1 MSRGG
6 LKLEKAMKHFDI
18 TMDGKV
24 CMDIGASTGGFTDC
38 MLQNGAKKVYAVDV
52 GYGQFAWK
60 LRQDERVVCMEK
72 TNIRYV
78 TPKDIDDELDFASV
92 DVSFISLT
100 KVLGPA
106 RALLKDGG
114 EMVCLIK
121 PQFEAGREKVGKKG
135 VVRDKSVHEEV
146 VNNIISFALSNG
158 FSVLDLEYSPIK
170 GPEGNIEYL
179 VHIKK
184 TDDPIKD
191 FALTN
196 KIVAYIEQKGGTA
209 KGLMSNV
216 ETISDNEFEL
226 EDIPQDTQCILV
238 LGGDGTLIRAATRVE
253 TLEIPLMG
261 VNLGTLGYL
270 CEVEEATVFDA
281 IDSLMAD
288 KYMTEDRI
296 MLTGHKRG
304 SETSRVA
311 LNDIVIHRKDNLQI
325 LSLNVYVNGEFL
337 NNYHAD
343 GIIVATP
350 TGSTG
355 YSMSAGGPIV
365 DPKGDMIL
373 LTPNN
378 AHNLTSN
385 SIVLS
390 CDDEIQI
397 EILSRR
403 DLND

>member
-1 MSRGG
+1 
-6 LKLEKAMKHFDI
+6 MKHF
-18 TMDGKV
+18 
-24 CMDIGASTGGFTDC
+24 
-38 MLQNGAKKVYAVDV
+38 
-52 GYGQFAWK
+52 
-60 LRQDERVVCMEK
+60 VVIA
-72 TNIRYV
+72 NAY
-78 TPKDIDDELDFASV
+78 KD
-92 DVSFISLT
+92 
-100 KVLGPA
+100 
-106 RALLKDGG
+106 R
-114 EMVCLIK
+114 
-121 PQFEAGREKVGKKG
+121 
-135 VVRDKSVHEEV
+135 
-146 VNNIISFALSNG
+146 
-158 FSVLDLEYSPIK
+158 
-170 GPEGNIEYL
+170 
-179 VHIKK
+179 
-184 TDDPIKD
+184 D

-216 ETISDNEFEL
+216 EAISDNEFEL

-311 LNDIVIHRKDNLQI
+311 LNDIVIHRKGNLQI

-365 DPKGDMIL
+365 DPKAQMMLI
-373 LTPNN
+373 TPIND
-378 AHNLTSN
+378 HNLSSK
-385 SIVLS
+385 SIVISADEEVTVELGKRRSQKDEMVEVSFDGDSKVRLEVGDRFVVRRAEDTAKICKLS
-390 CDDEIQI
+390 SESFL
-397 EILSRR
+397 EILRR
-403 DLND
+403 KMSAYT

>member
-1 MSRGG
+1 
-6 LKLEKAMKHFDI
+6 MKHF
-18 TMDGKV
+18 
-24 CMDIGASTGGFTDC
+24 
-38 MLQNGAKKVYAVDV
+38 
-52 GYGQFAWK
+52 
-60 LRQDERVVCMEK
+60 VVIA
-72 TNIRYV
+72 NAY
-78 TPKDIDDELDFASV
+78 KD
-92 DVSFISLT
+92 
-100 KVLGPA
+100 
-106 RALLKDGG
+106 R
-114 EMVCLIK
+114 
-121 PQFEAGREKVGKKG
+121 
-135 VVRDKSVHEEV
+135 
-146 VNNIISFALSNG
+146 N
-158 FSVLDLEYSPIK
+158 
-170 GPEGNIEYL
+170 
-179 VHIKK
+179 
-184 TDDPIKD
+184 

-216 ETISDNEFEL
+216 EAISDNEFEL

-281 IDSLMAD
+281 IDSLMVD

-311 LNDIVIHRKDNLQI
+311 LNDIVIHRKGNLQI

-365 DPKGDMIL
+365 DPKAQMMLI
-373 LTPNN
+373 TPIND
-378 AHNLTSN
+378 HNLSSK
-385 SIVLS
+385 SIVISADEEVTVELGKRRSQKDEMVEVSFDGDSKVRLEVGDRFVVRRAEDTAKICKLS
-390 CDDEIQI
+390 SESFL
-397 EILSRR
+397 EILRR
-403 DLND
+403 KMSAYT

>member
-1 MSRGG
+1 
-6 LKLEKAMKHFDI
+6 MKHF
-18 TMDGKV
+18 
-24 CMDIGASTGGFTDC
+24 
-38 MLQNGAKKVYAVDV
+38 
-52 GYGQFAWK
+52 
-60 LRQDERVVCMEK
+60 VVIA
-72 TNIRYV
+72 NAY
-78 TPKDIDDELDFASV
+78 KD
-92 DVSFISLT
+92 
-100 KVLGPA
+100 
-106 RALLKDGG
+106 R
-114 EMVCLIK
+114 
-121 PQFEAGREKVGKKG
+121 
-135 VVRDKSVHEEV
+135 
-146 VNNIISFALSNG
+146 
-158 FSVLDLEYSPIK
+158 
-170 GPEGNIEYL
+170 
-179 VHIKK
+179 
-184 TDDPIKD
+184 D

-216 ETISDNEFEL
+216 EAISDNEFEL

-311 LNDIVIHRKDNLQI
+311 LNDIVIHRKGNLQI

-365 DPKGDMIL
+365 DPKGD
-373 LTPNN
+373 
-378 AHNLTSN
+378 
-385 SIVLS
+385 
-390 CDDEIQI
+390 EIEI

-403 DLND
+403 EQNDEMACVSYDGDTTAELAVGDRFVISKAANHTKICKLHQRSFLEILRKKMGNYS

>member
-1 MSRGG
+1 
-6 LKLEKAMKHFDI
+6 MKHF
-18 TMDGKV
+18 
-24 CMDIGASTGGFTDC
+24 
-38 MLQNGAKKVYAVDV
+38 
-52 GYGQFAWK
+52 
-60 LRQDERVVCMEK
+60 VVIA
-72 TNIRYV
+72 NAY
-78 TPKDIDDELDFASV
+78 KD
-92 DVSFISLT
+92 
-100 KVLGPA
+100 
-106 RALLKDGG
+106 R
-114 EMVCLIK
+114 
-121 PQFEAGREKVGKKG
+121 
-135 VVRDKSVHEEV
+135 
-146 VNNIISFALSNG
+146 
-158 FSVLDLEYSPIK
+158 
-170 GPEGNIEYL
+170 
-179 VHIKK
+179 
-184 TDDPIKD
+184 D

-216 ETISDNEFEL
+216 EAISDNEFEL

-311 LNDIVIHRKDNLQI
+311 LNDIVIHRKGNLQI

-355 YSMSAGGPIV
+355 FSMSAGGPIV
-365 DPKGDMIL
+365 EPTAS
-373 LTPNN
+373 LTVITPICSHALN
-378 AHNLTSN
+378 TR

-390 CDDEIQI
+390 SDDEIVI
-397 EILSRR
+397 EIGEGRR
-403 DLND
+403 GNIEKVLVTFDGATSVPLETGDRLTICKAKESTKIMKINKISFLEILRRKMKGN

>member
-1 MSRGG
+1 
-6 LKLEKAMKHFDI
+6 MKHF
-18 TMDGKV
+18 
-24 CMDIGASTGGFTDC
+24 
-38 MLQNGAKKVYAVDV
+38 
-52 GYGQFAWK
+52 
-60 LRQDERVVCMEK
+60 VVIA
-72 TNIRYV
+72 NAY
-78 TPKDIDDELDFASV
+78 KD
-92 DVSFISLT
+92 
-100 KVLGPA
+100 
-106 RALLKDGG
+106 R
-114 EMVCLIK
+114 
-121 PQFEAGREKVGKKG
+121 
-135 VVRDKSVHEEV
+135 
-146 VNNIISFALSNG
+146 
-158 FSVLDLEYSPIK
+158 
-170 GPEGNIEYL
+170 
-179 VHIKK
+179 
-184 TDDPIKD
+184 D

-216 ETISDNEFEL
+216 EAISDNEFEL
-226 EDIPQDTQCILV
+226 EDIPQDTQW
-238 LGGDGTLIRAATRVE
+238 VE

-311 LNDIVIHRKDNLQI
+311 LNDIVIHRKGNLQI

-378 AHNLTSN
+378 AHNLTSK

-390 CDDEIQI
+390 GDDEIEI

-403 DLND
+403 EQNDELACVSYDGDTTAELAVGDRFVISKAANHTKICKLHQRSFLEILRKKMGNYS